1 MDKVAIMTDTVSH
14 MSEEMAKK
22 NNITMVPLHV
32 TIDSKTYAEN
42 EVDLNWFYKQM
53 PLWKR
58 DDRLP
63 LTSSPSAGDFFQAY
77 QNLSKVAKS
86 ILYIGYSPKLGM
98 AIDAAL
104 QAKTMAQ
111 RQLPNIDIEVVG
123 SLTAC
128 GAQMLVVLE
137 ACRAAAK
144 GRTLPEVLQVA
155 NTMIQKVSFIY
166 LSDDLYYLAKGGR
179 IHKARPWAGSKVT
192 NTVLLEMDATT
203 GGENSPLARCRTKGQ
218 ALQTLFEIVKEGS
231 KGKRL
236 HVGINHA
243 DALVEAKELRDK
255 TLSQFDCAE
264 IYITPILPVVTTHTG
279 LGSRW
284 FSWWSED

>member
-14 MSEEMAKK
+14 MNEEVAKK

-32 TIDSKTYAEN
+32 TIDNKTYREN
-42 EVDLNWFYKQM
+42 EIDLNWFYEQM
-53 PLWKR
+53 PVWKR

-63 LTSSPSAGDFFQAY
+63 LTSSPSAGDFFQAFR
-77 QNLSKVAKS
+77 NLSKVAKA

-98 AIDAAL
+98 AVDAAL

-111 RQLPNIDIEVVG
+111 HQLANIDIEVVD

-144 GRTLPEVLQVA
+144 GKTLPEVLQVVNA
-155 NTMIQKVSFIY
+155 MLQKVSFIY
-166 LSDDLYYLAKGGR
+166 LCDDLYYLAKGGR
-179 IHKARPWAGSKVT
+179 IHKARPWSSSKVT
-192 NTVLLEMDATT
+192 NTVILEMDAAT
-203 GGENSPLARCRTKGQ
+203 GGENAPLARCRTKGQ
-218 ALQTLFEIVKEGS
+218 ALQTLFNIVRERS
-231 KGKRL
+231 KGKQL
-236 HVGINHA
+236 HVAINHA
-243 DALVEAKELRDK
+243 DALVEAEELRDK
-255 TLSQFDCAE
+255 TLSQFQCAE
-264 IYITPILPVVTTHTG
+264 VYVTPILPVVTTHTG

-284 FSWWSED
+284 YCWWSED